1 MTVHIDAYG
10 NASLREGPAGFS
22 LEGSRLTL
30 SDEPIRLSFA
40 KADGCG
46 NALSGALFSV
56 TGVFADGQGHLLNED
71 QATTLESLD
80 VSALFALHFVQGQ
93 TYALEETQAPAGYE
107 LISGRLRF
115 VVGADDKVS
124 LDGSGVSNCSYAVSA
139 DGVAITAVDEPIE
152 AQVTKVSSVD
162 GTALAGATFTL
173 SPADGKNA
181 DGQPNHFADAS
192 AAGALELVTGEDGV
206 AHIPA
211 ATLAAGN
218 AYVLVETAAPAGYVL
233 AEGSFA
239 FTVAPDG
246 TLVAGEGPKAY
257 ELLCDGQVGVRVSDD
272 SLPEPEAPA
281 EPQAPGVVPGSSG
294 AAPFTGDATS
304 SATAYLLLAGG
315 LALVASGL
323 RRRRRRG

>member
-10 NASLREGPAGFS
+10 NASLGEGPAGFS

-40 KADGCG
+40 KADERG

-56 TGVFADGQGHLLNED
+56 TGVFADGQ
-71 QATTLESLD
+71 ATTLEGLD
-80 VSALFALHFVQGQ
+80 VSALSALHFVQGR
-93 TYALEETQAPAGYE
+93 TYALEETQAPTGYE
-107 LISGRLRF
+107 LIPGSLRF
-115 VVGADDKVS
+115 VVGADGKVS
-124 LDGSGVSNCSYAVSA
+124 LDGSGVSNGSYAVSA

-152 AQVTKVSSVD
+152 AQVTKVSSAD
-162 GTALAGATFTL
+162 GTTPAGATFTL
-173 SPADGKNA
+173 LPADSKNA

-192 AAGALELVTGEDGV
+192 AVGALELVTGEDGV

-218 AYVLVETAAPAGYVL
+218 AYVLVETAAPTGYVL

-272 SLPEPEAPA
+272 PLPEPEVPA
-281 EPQAPGVVPGSSG
+281 EPQAPGVVPGGSG

-304 SATAYLLLAGG
+304 SATACLLLAGG

-323 RRRRRRG
+323 RRRRRGG

>member
-10 NASLREGPAGFS
+10 NASLKEGSTGFS

-56 TGVFADGQGHLLNED
+56 TGVFADGQGHLLNEG
-71 QATTLESLD
+71 QATTLEGLD
-80 VSALFALHFVQGQ
+80 VSALSALHFVQGQ
-93 TYALEETQAPAGYE
+93 TYALEETQAPTGYE
-107 LISGRLRF
+107 LISGSLRF
-115 VVGADDKVS
+115 VVGADGKVS
-124 LDGSGVSNCSYAVSA
+124 LDGSGVSNGSYAVSA

-152 AQVTKVSSVD
+152 AQVTKVSSAD
-162 GTALAGATFTL
+162 GTALAGAIFTL

-192 AAGALELVTGEDGV
+192 AVGALELVTGEDGV

-239 FTVAPDG
+239 FTVTPDG
-246 TLVAGEGPKAY
+246 TLAAGGKAC
-257 ELLCDGQVGVRVSDD
+257 ELLCDGQVGVRVSDNP
-272 SLPEPEAPA
+272 L
-281 EPQAPGVVPGSSG
+281 PGVVPGGSG
-294 AAPFTGDATS
+294 TAPFTGDATS
-304 SATAYLLLAGG
+304 SATACLLLVGG

>member
-1 MTVHIDAYG
+1 M
-10 NASLREGPAGFS
+10 
-22 LEGSRLTL
+22 
-30 SDEPIRLSFA
+30 
-40 KADGCG
+40 
-46 NALSGALFSV
+46 
-56 TGVFADGQGHLLNED
+56 
-71 QATTLESLD
+71 
-80 VSALFALHFVQGQ
+80 
-93 TYALEETQAPAGYE
+93 
-107 LISGRLRF
+107 
-115 VVGADDKVS
+115 
-124 LDGSGVSNCSYAVSA
+124 
-139 DGVAITAVDEPIE
+139 
-152 AQVTKVSSVD
+152 TKVSSAD

-192 AAGALELVTGEDGV
+192 AVSALELVTGEDGV

-246 TLVAGEGPKAY
+246 TLAAGEGPKAY

-272 SLPEPEAPA
+272 PLP
-281 EPQAPGVVPGSSG
+281 EPQAPGVVPGGSG
-294 AAPFTGDATS
+294 TAPFTGDATS
-304 SATAYLLLAGG
+304 SATSSATACLLLVGG

>member
-1 MTVHIDAYG
+1 MTVHSDAYG

-30 SDEPIRLSFA
+30 SDEPISLSFA
-40 KADGCG
+40 KADGRG

-56 TGVFADGQGHLLNED
+56 TGVFADGQ
-71 QATTLESLD
+71 ATTLEGLD
-80 VSALFALHFVQGQ
+80 VSALSALHFVQGQ
-93 TYALEETQAPAGYE
+93 TYALEETQAPTGYE
-107 LISGRLRF
+107 LISGSLRF
-115 VVGADDKVS
+115 VVGADGKVS
-124 LDGSGVSNCSYAVSA
+124 LDGSGVSNGSYAVSA

-152 AQVTKVSSVD
+152 AQVTKVSSAD
-162 GTALAGATFTL
+162 GTAPAGATFTL
-173 SPADGKNA
+173 LPADGKNA

-192 AAGALELVTGEDGV
+192 AVGALELVTGEDGV

-272 SLPEPEAPA
+272 PLPEPEAPA
-281 EPQAPGVVPGSSG
+281 EPQAPGVVPGGSG

-304 SATAYLLLAGG
+304 STVACLLLAGG

>member
-10 NASLREGPAGFS
+10 NASLKEGSTGFS

-30 SDEPIRLSFA
+30 S
-40 KADGCG
+40 
-46 NALSGALFSV
+46 
-56 TGVFADGQGHLLNED
+56 
-71 QATTLESLD
+71 
-80 VSALFALHFVQGQ
+80 
-93 TYALEETQAPAGYE
+93 
-107 LISGRLRF
+107 
-115 VVGADDKVS
+115 
-124 LDGSGVSNCSYAVSA
+124 
-139 DGVAITAVDEPIE
+139 DEPIE

-239 FTVAPDG
+239 FTVTPDG
-246 TLVAGEGPKAY
+246 TLAAGEGPKAY

-272 SLPEPEAPA
+272 PLP
-281 EPQAPGVVPGSSG
+281 EPQAPGVVPGGSG
-294 AAPFTGDATS
+294 TAPFTSDATS
-304 SATAYLLLAGG
+304 SATACLLLVGG

>member
-1 MTVHIDAYG
+1 MCKA
-10 NASLREGPAGFS
+10 NQ
-22 LEGSRLTL
+22 
-30 SDEPIRLSFA
+30 PIP
-40 KADGCG
+40 
-46 NALSGALFSV
+46 LSGALFSV
-56 TGVFADGQGHLLNED
+56 TGVFADGQGHLLNEG
-71 QATTLESLD
+71 QATTLEGLD
-80 VSALFALHFVQGQ
+80 VSALSALHFVQGQ
-93 TYALEETQAPAGYE
+93 AYALEETQAPMGYE
-107 LISGRLRF
+107 LISGSLRF
-115 VVGADDKVS
+115 VVGADGKVS
-124 LDGSGVSNCSYAVSA
+124 LDGSGVSNRSYAVSA
-139 DGVAITAVDEPIE
+139 DGAAITAVDEPIE
-152 AQVTKVSSVD
+152 AQVTKVSSAD
-162 GTALAGATFTL
+162 GTAPAGATFTL

-192 AAGALELVTGEDGV
+192 TVGALNLVTGEDGV

-218 AYVLVETAAPAGYVL
+218 AYVLVEIAAPAGYVL
-233 AEGSFA
+233 AEGSFT

-246 TLVAGEGPKAY
+246 TLVAGGKAC

-272 SLPEPEAPA
+272 PLPEPEAAA
-281 EPQAPGVVPGSSG
+281 EPQAPGVVPGGSG

>member
-56 TGVFADGQGHLLNED
+56 TGVFADGQGHLLNEG

-80 VSALFALHFVQGQ
+80 VSALFAPHFVQGQ

-107 LISGRLRF
+107 LISGSLRF
-115 VVGADDKVS
+115 VVGADGKVS
-124 LDGSGVSNCSYAVSA
+124 LDGSGVSNGSYAVSA

-152 AQVTKVSSVD
+152 AQVTKVSSAD

-181 DGQPNHFADAS
+181 EDQPNHFADAS

-246 TLVAGEGPKAY
+246 TLVAGGKAY

-272 SLPEPEAPA
+272 PLPELEAPA
-281 EPQAPGVVPGSSG
+281 EPQAPGVVPGGSD

>member
-1 MTVHIDAYG
+1 M
-10 NASLREGPAGFS
+10 
-22 LEGSRLTL
+22 
-30 SDEPIRLSFA
+30 
-40 KADGCG
+40 
-46 NALSGALFSV
+46 
-56 TGVFADGQGHLLNED
+56 
-71 QATTLESLD
+71 
-80 VSALFALHFVQGQ
+80 
-93 TYALEETQAPAGYE
+93 
-107 LISGRLRF
+107 
-115 VVGADDKVS
+115 
-124 LDGSGVSNCSYAVSA
+124 
-139 DGVAITAVDEPIE
+139 
-152 AQVTKVSSVD
+152 TKVSSVD

-192 AAGALELVTGEDGV
+192 AAGALELVTGEDSV

-218 AYVLVETAAPAGYVL
+218 AYVLVETATPAGYVL

-257 ELLCDGQVGVRVSDD
+257 EPLCDRQVGVRISDD
-272 SLPEPEAPA
+272 P
-281 EPQAPGVVPGSSG
+281 APGVVPGGSG

-304 SATAYLLLAGG
+304 SAMACLMLAGC